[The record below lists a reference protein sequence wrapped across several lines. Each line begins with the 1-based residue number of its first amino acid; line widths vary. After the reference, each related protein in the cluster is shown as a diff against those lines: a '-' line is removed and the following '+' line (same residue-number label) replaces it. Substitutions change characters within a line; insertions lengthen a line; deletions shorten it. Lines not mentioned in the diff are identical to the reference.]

1 MTNAIVIKSSNRTIE
16 LTKKFANAAK
26 NYGTVEYRELQEV
39 RKDYPN
45 YKIVTRTVS
54 KKADSYKGLTL
65 DYMEK
70 YLQKRENKDLLVAFY
85 AKCGKDENGKKVELA
100 TSEPYGKIKKWFLEN
115 NAEIADFNA
124 KKDEILKKVS

>member
-45 YKIVTRTVS
+45 YKIVTRTVA
-54 KKADSYKGLTL
+54 KKSDSYKGLTL

-85 AKCGKDENGKKVELA
+85 SKCGKDENGKKVELA
-100 TSEPYGKIKKWFLEN
+100 PVEPYGKIKKWFLDN
-115 NAEIADFNA
+115 NAEIADFNEK
-124 KKDEILKKVS
+124 KKDILKKVS